1 MDEDKSTAEY
11 LEELELADL
20 EGQEVTVEMVV
31 QKVSQEEDDDDE
43 NEEEENE
50 NEEERGERE
59 KITVT
64 LNSAAAPVTAA
75 NFVDLVEQNFYDA
88 LAFHRF
94 VEGFVVQGGDPQGR
108 DPDFLI
114 EDLGSGKF
122 VNPATE
128 APREIPLEI
137 QVAETGEIVYNEVV
151 ADPVELSHE
160 TGVIAMARSQAL
172 DTASSQ
178 FYFSLD
184 NIANQLDGGY
194 AVFGEV
200 SEGFDFVQDLREGDR
215 ILVARVVDGDISSRT
230 SEITTDSD
238 LLNNWVNADN
248 EAKVSYVLSMDEDT
262 ENDDSDANSAP
273 DDDIVETSVLDDTI
287 LASQL
292 AQTVDEEVEG
302 EAEEEGEEGE
312 EGEAEENS
320 DSEDDDE
327 GDDEIASAVDEDE
340 DEDSE
345 EATEVAENDDS
356 ESVLDIDVVD
366 SFTTIIGT
374 EGDDP
379 LDVLEM
385 NNVDPDSSFAIMGL
399 AGNDQI
405 SGGSFTDIL
414 SGNEGNDTVSGR
426 DGRDFVRGG
435 KGNDE
440 LIGGKDDDILVG
452 DHGVDI
458 LTGGL
463 GADSFILRA
472 DIIDG
477 IDEIDQAD
485 MITDFN
491 VADNDR
497 IIVVANFIPSEG
509 LTYELFDDDTVIRL
523 SDSGFILGVVSE
535 TSIEDVENN
544 IFAVPETDYALRL
557 G

>member
-1 MDEDKSTAEY
+1 MDEEKSTAEY

-20 EGQEVTVEMVV
+20 EGQEITVEMVV
-31 QKVSQEEDDDDE
+31 QKVSQEEEEEENE

-50 NEEERGERE
+50 NEEERGEKE

-94 VEGFVVQGGDPQGR
+94 VDGFVVQGGDPQGR
-108 DPDFLI
+108 DENFLI
-114 EDLGSGKF
+114 EDLGSGKYI
-122 VNPATE
+122 NPATE

-160 TGVIAMARSQAL
+160 AGVIAMARSEAL

-178 FYFSLD
+178 FYFTLD
-184 NIANQLDGGY
+184 DVADQLDGGY

-200 SEGFDFVQDLREGDR
+200 SEGFDFVQEIREGDR

-230 SEITTDSD
+230 SEIATDSD
-238 LLNNWVNADN
+238 LLNDWVNADN
-248 EAKVSYVLSMDEDT
+248 EVKVSYVLAMDMDEDT
-262 ENDDSDANSAP
+262 ENEDSNADSAQDDNIIEASTIDN
-273 DDDIVETSVLDDTI
+273 DI
-287 LASQL
+287 LASQIT
-292 AQTVDEEVEG
+292 QTVDEEVEG
-302 EAEEEGEEGE
+302 EVEGEGEGE
-312 EGEAEENS
+312 GEENS

-340 DEDSE
+340 DSE
-345 EATEVAENDDS
+345 EGTEVAENDDG
-356 ESVLDIDVVD
+356 ESVLDIDVAGS
-366 SFTTIIGT
+366 SFTTAIGT
-374 EGDDP
+374 ESDDVI
-379 LDVLEM
+379 DVLEIS
-385 NNVDPDSSFAIMGL
+385 DADTDSSFAIMGL
-399 AGNDQI
+399 EGNDEI
-405 SGGSFTDIL
+405 SGGNGTDIL
-414 SGNEGNDTVSGR
+414 SGNEGNDIVSGR
-426 DGRDFVRGG
+426 DGQDFLRGG
-435 KGNDE
+435 RGGDT
-440 LIGGKDDDILVG
+440 LIGGKGDDIIIG
-452 DHGVDI
+452 DYGIDI

-472 DIIDG
+472 DIVDG

-485 MITDFN
+485 RVTDFN
-491 VADNDR
+491 VAEGDQ
-497 IIVVANFIPSEG
+497 IVVVANFIPSEG
-509 LTYELFDDDTVIRL
+509 LTYELFDGDTVIRL
-523 SDSGFILGVVSE
+523 SDSGFILGVVSD

>member
-1 MDEDKSTAEY
+1 MQETKTTEEY

-31 QKVSQEEDDDDE
+31 QKVSQEE
-43 NEEEENE
+43 EEENDEE
-50 NEEERGERE
+50 NDDEEEERGERE

-64 LNSAAAPVTAA
+64 LNSASAPVTVA
-75 NFVDLVEQNFYDA
+75 NFVNLVDQHYFYDA
-88 LAFHRF
+88 LVFHRF
-94 VEGFVVQGGDPQGR
+94 EEGFVVQTGDPQGR

-122 VNPATE
+122 INPATE

-178 FYFSLD
+178 FYFTLD
-184 NIANQLDGGY
+184 TDNELDGRY

-200 SEGFDFVQDLREGDR
+200 TDGFDFVQEIREGDR

-230 SEITTDSD
+230 SEIAADSD
-238 LLNNWVNADN
+238 LLNDWVNADN
-248 EAKVSYVLSMDEDT
+248 KVKVSYVISMDEGT
-262 ENDDSDANSAP
+262 EDIEDIDNVDDSNNGTDLLLEGA
-273 DDDIVETSVLDDTI
+273 L
-287 LASQL
+287 LGSQL
-292 AQTVDEEVEG
+292 TESLEDLPNDETD
-302 EAEEEGEEGE
+302 
-312 EGEAEENS
+312 ENS
-320 DSEDDDE
+320 DSEEDDDE
-327 GDDEIASAVDEDE
+327 DEGDEIASAVDENE
-340 DEDSE
+340 NSE
-345 EATEVAENDDS
+345 ETTEIAENDSD
-356 ESVLDIDVVD
+356 ESILDIDVVD
-366 SFTTIIGT
+366 SSFTTIIGT
-374 EGDDP
+374 ESDDVI
-379 LDVLEM
+379 DVLEISD
-385 NNVDPDSSFAIMGL
+385 VDTDSSFAIMGL
-399 AGNDQI
+399 AGDDEI
-405 SGGSFTDIL
+405 SGGNGTDIL
-414 SGNEGNDTVSGR
+414 SGNEGNDIVSGR
-426 DGRDFVRGG
+426 DGQDFVRGG
-435 KGNDE
+435 KGVDI
-440 LIGGKDDDILVG
+440 LIGGKGDDIIIG
-452 DHGVDI
+452 DHGADI

-472 DIIDG
+472 DIVDG

-485 MITDFN
+485 LITDFN

-497 IIVVANFIPSEG
+497 IVVIANFIPSEG
-509 LTYELFDDDTVIRL
+509 LAYELFDDDTVIRL
-523 SDSGFILGVVSE
+523 SDSGFILGVIQD